1 MGANASRTRALR
13 RSSYEASEPNL
24 SIEDFQL
31 LKVLGDGGYGR
42 VFLAKRKET
51 EEIFAIKI
59 MRKKVRSFLFADV
72 EPYLLLKMLMR
83 KDRIRHVKS
92 EREVLESVDHPFI
105 IRLRHAFQTSS
116 KLYLVMDFIPGG
128 DLYFHINKEENGY
141 FSEDRARFYAAELV
155 LALDY
160 LHQSHIIY
168 RDLKLENIILDE
180 AGHIKLVDF
189 GLCKDNVEQSEIAT
203 SYVGTAEYLAPE
215 MITREGHNRSLDWWG
230 LGIILYEML
239 VGIPP
244 FYSPD
249 TKVMKAAIL
258 KGKIRFPPHISFE
271 ARSLVEKLLARKAE
285 DRLGA
290 GKGGAEEIK
299 RHPFFLPIDWHKLET
314 KDVRPPFVPPLSS
327 GLDTSQFDPTFTGQ
341 TPHDSPASPPTIP
354 VVASAKQSMVTPSF
368 LEQQFEQFTFK
379 SKNEVQKSGR

>member
-59 MRKKVRSFLFADV
+59 MRK
-72 EPYLLLKMLMR
+72 KMLMR

-203 SYVGTAEYLAPE
+203 SYVGMRTDSVVLF
-215 MITREGHNRSLDWWG
+215 M
-230 LGIILYEML
+230 
-239 VGIPP
+239 
-244 FYSPD
+244 
-249 TKVMKAAIL
+249 
-258 KGKIRFPPHISFE
+258 RFSRF
-271 ARSLVEKLLARKAE
+271 
-285 DRLGA
+285 G
-290 GKGGAEEIK
+290 EI
-299 RHPFFLPIDWHKLET
+299 
-314 KDVRPPFVPPLSS
+314 
-327 GLDTSQFDPTFTGQ
+327 
-341 TPHDSPASPPTIP
+341 
-354 VVASAKQSMVTPSF
+354 
-368 LEQQFEQFTFK
+368 
-379 SKNEVQKSGR
+379 

>member
-116 KLYLVMDFIPGG
+116 KLYLVMDFIPGAG
-128 DLYFHINKEENGY
+128 
-141 FSEDRARFYAAELV
+141 LV
-155 LALDY
+155 LHCLFKC
-160 LHQSHIIY
+160 SNSCFRRRPI
-168 RDLKLENIILDE
+168 
-180 AGHIKLVDF
+180 F
-189 GLCKDNVEQSEIAT
+189 
-203 SYVGTAEYLAPE
+203 SYKQG
-215 MITREGHNRSLDWWG
+215 
-230 LGIILYEML
+230 
-239 VGIPP
+239 
-244 FYSPD
+244 
-249 TKVMKAAIL
+249 
-258 KGKIRFPPHISFE
+258 GKWV
-271 ARSLVEKLLARKAE
+271 L
-285 DRLGA
+285 
-290 GKGGAEEIK
+290 
-299 RHPFFLPIDWHKLET
+299 
-314 KDVRPPFVPPLSS
+314 
-327 GLDTSQFDPTFTGQ
+327 Q
-341 TPHDSPASPPTIP
+341 
-354 VVASAKQSMVTPSF
+354 
-368 LEQQFEQFTFK
+368 
-379 SKNEVQKSGR
+379 